1 MITVPTECHT
11 QNNKDHGRRPVTRRL
26 KRAREKKRE
35 TDSDSEKNS
44 EGRNLKRRGPGG
56 HESYGPRGS
65 PTDSVGSREG
75 RRAAAGRDEG
85 GASLKETRSIGPSPA
100 SAKDTS
106 SDRHG
111 DRFMNSNQDLM
122 YRLTRTPSRTRTI
135 KSIPTGKARLDSES
149 GFMMPIQEKSKG

>member
-1 MITVPTECHT
+1 MITVPTERHT

-35 TDSDSEKNS
+35 TDSETDS

-75 RRAAAGRDEG
+75 RRAAAGRLGDEG
-85 GASLKETRSIGPSPA
+85 GASLKETRSIGPASP
-100 SAKDTS
+100 AKDTL
-106 SDRHG
+106 SDRTVTVTA
-111 DRFMNSNQDLM
+111 S
-122 YRLTRTPSRTRTI
+122 
-135 KSIPTGKARLDSES
+135 
-149 GFMMPIQEKSKG
+149 